1 MTVHSHI
8 DNMLS
13 IQEDARVSNTFS
25 LQTLQRLPY
34 YLDFLRKIETDN
46 VSATVIAAE
55 FGLNEVQVRKDLA
68 SVSREAGQP
77 RKGFVTKSL
86 IRDIED
92 VLGYAHIDEAVIVG
106 VGHLGTA
113 LVNYKGFASY
123 GLKIVAGFDISVDEE
138 IWLNHMPVYPVDRMA
153 DVISELGV
161 RLGII
166 TVGAES
172 AQEVCNQLIEGGVE
186 AIWNFAPVMLQV
198 PEGIIVQNENMASAL
213 AVLSHHLR
221 Q

>member
-1 MTVHSHI
+1 MTVPNHI

-106 VGHLGTA
+106 VGHLGT
-113 LVNYKGFASY
+113 
-123 GLKIVAGFDISVDEE
+123 
-138 IWLNHMPVYPVDRMA
+138 
-153 DVISELGV
+153 
-161 RLGII
+161 
-166 TVGAES
+166 
-172 AQEVCNQLIEGGVE
+172 
-186 AIWNFAPVMLQV
+186 
-198 PEGIIVQNENMASAL
+198 PEF
-213 AVLSHHLR
+213 
-221 Q
+221 